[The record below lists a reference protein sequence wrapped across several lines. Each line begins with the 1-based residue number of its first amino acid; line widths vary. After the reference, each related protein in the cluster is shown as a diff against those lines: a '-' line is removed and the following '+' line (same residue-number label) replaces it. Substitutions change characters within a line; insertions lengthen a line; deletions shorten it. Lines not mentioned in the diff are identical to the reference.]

1 MKIKRILA
9 SVLCFAMLLSC
20 VPFIATAETEPVV
33 YLDSVN
39 GSDSNSGLTEEAAVA
54 TLTGAYTALKNNIG
68 SAAKGKIVLVNDYT
82 FVFTSEKG
90 TRRDISTVDHSF
102 EVVITGKTPQ
112 TALQFDLYTQ
122 CFIGMK
128 GPTTFE
134 NVTVRIAE
142 GSANSYL
149 SIHGRGP
156 LTIGSGVST
165 SENTSQRPSLSA
177 GAYFASSFAKS
188 LTVNSGDWANVYAGG
203 YILTMTGD
211 AVLNFNGG
219 TCNKIATNYN
229 GTQNGNVTINING
242 GTVANLLT
250 ASVYSTGKVNGN
262 VTVNINGGNVTTEID
277 PDGVGTLSGTSTF
290 NVNATNGLSLLCPNT
305 VDVNEYTGGKLTLGS
320 ATKLNITGTVTGTTP
335 ASADTAVTVGY
346 AVLDSY
352 TVYINSSTGS
362 DTNNGYTESAP
373 VKTIEQAY
381 KQLDS
386 IMADAPAGTSAKLI
400 LLADYDLGDVRYT
413 FPAHDYHVVLTA
425 KTPTIALIKGGIA
438 SPQQTCAVD
447 LSGPMTIEHMT
458 LTIDSTSSY
467 NNLNAC
473 GHTVVMGEGLTCVAN
488 SRGKYFMLCAATFST
503 AAVESTNLTVKSGT
517 WEHIYAGGYTGPV
530 TGDANL
536 VIENAVVKTAVM
548 NSYNATTS
556 GNVNIT
562 ISNSTIPVLYG
573 GNANKND
580 VGGNVTI
587 TLGENTSIPEIYAGS
602 RDNGNV
608 GGTVKLVIDGA
619 NIPYNTAIYGK
630 CKTNGTIDGF
640 EVVLKNGSLAMVPT
654 NISKVTVDTTA
665 GGFVSYPA
673 SMGVDSVAAGGVG
686 QVGDTAYAP
695 LQYAANA
702 GANSY
707 VTLMAD
713 ATAEVKLI
721 NDLYL
726 DMAGYDLGGQINLNG
741 HKLYGFDSTT
751 DAYTDTDVGYL
762 TATITGGTPER
773 QFKSDAT
780 RLGSIKRYL
789 AVYDG
794 NNYSFHRYYMAITHA
809 SIKPSTE
816 GVGYKALFMG
826 SDTVKAQVEGY
837 GYSLQLGEF
846 DPVTATSTSFVSGKT
861 VTLRVDN
868 YDIAG
873 YGETS
878 LKANA
883 FIDFG
888 DVIVESSAATYSMK
902 DMVETINTSFSSI
915 STANQQ
921 AMTAFVEKYYTVM
934 QNWEIGNIYTPG
946 TTVADFETE
955 NEL

>member
-1 MKIKRILA
+1 MKIKQILA

-177 GAYFASSFAKS
+177 GAYFASSYAKS

-219 TCNKIATNYN
+219 TISYIALPDAPTGLTTTKITTA
-229 GTQNGNVTINING
+229 G
-242 GTVANLLT
+242 GTGSIIGLDATKTYEYRAAADSSYTAVSAGLTTIPGLT
-250 ASVYSTGKVNGN
+250 A
-262 VTVNINGGNVTTEID
+262 
-277 PDGVGTLSGTSTF
+277 GTYY
-290 NVNATNGLSLLCPNT
+290 VRIA
-305 VDVNEYTGGKLTLGS
+305 
-320 ATKLNITGTVTGTTP
+320 ATGTTP

-362 DTNNGYTESAP
+362 DTNNGYTVSAP

-530 TGDANL
+530 SGDANL